1 VVFASNRAL
10 SKAESAELRRRAQ
23 SIKPKQGIVSLPARG
38 VFAETQLSKCSSCEK
53 RDVTRFWDWTES
65 PCPEEAPA
73 VEDIAPGP
81 RGTTPTPQP
90 GALPSPVVQITQP
103 PAAPDPIG
111 MAAALTLLG
120 KGDTFRDMSGGAELQ
135 QLLSGLTSGAVDL
148 AKARQLAKQVQAK
161 QQGDGRLPAGS
172 NGAKPPKPQQRYDEH
187 RALQADVDEGLLTP
201 DDARRIALAG
211 WERDRSPGTTSSAST
226 EPTRTAPVGEAPPK
240 ILLDGIA
247 TDARLQDAYGRLVR
261 EGWMLRRDN
270 LWFRNATIDAH
281 EKLLVVDD
289 SADVPVATVVEWVRR
304 AVRMAYHEDHDL
316 RRVSER
322 DHALSVFQTPGLTAL
337 EKMAQTYEWS
347 VWYWVW
353 PLESGDPV
361 ELMDD
366 MMLVL
371 TESSPN
377 LLSSN
382 DGRYHIFSSKGL
394 RFSVDTTGFKR
405 QFREH
410 SPQVRHATASIQ
422 ASLTAGSVGYL
433 LAQLQELRGS
443 LSPADIR
450 LNRACFDIAQNMR
463 EALPGW
469 TAAGIGATLRR
480 ELGDPTQTGPWTGP
494 PEGDPDP

>member
-1 VVFASNRAL
+1 
-10 SKAESAELRRRAQ
+10 
-23 SIKPKQGIVSLPARG
+23 
-38 VFAETQLSKCSSCEK
+38 
-53 RDVTRFWDWTES
+53 
-65 PCPEEAPA
+65 
-73 VEDIAPGP
+73 
-81 RGTTPTPQP
+81 
-90 GALPSPVVQITQP
+90 
-103 PAAPDPIG
+103 

-161 QQGDGRLPAGS
+161 QRSGGEPPAGS
-172 NGAKPPKPQQRYDEH
+172 NGAKPPTPQRRYDEH

-211 WERDRSPGTTSSAST
+211 WERDRLPETASSAST
-226 EPTRTAPVGEAPPK
+226 TPARSIPGEPPPQ
-240 ILLDGIA
+240 ILVEGIA
-247 TDARLQDAYGRLVR
+247 NDARLQDAYGRLVR
-261 EGWMLRRDN
+261 EGWLLRRDS
-270 LWFRNATIDAH
+270 LWFRNATIDAD
-281 EKLLVVDD
+281 EKLLIVDD
-289 SADVPVATVVEWVRR
+289 SADVPLAEVVEWVRR
-304 AVRMAYHEDHDL
+304 AVRMAYQEDHDL

-322 DHALSVFQTPGLTAL
+322 DHALSVFHTPGLTAL

-371 TESSPN
+371 TESTPD

-382 DGRYHIFSSKGL
+382 DGRYHIFSSKRLG
-394 RFSVDTTGFKR
+394 FSVDTTGFKR

-433 LAQLQELRGS
+433 LAQLTELRGDP
-443 LSPADIR
+443 SPADIR
-450 LNRACFDIAQNMR
+450 LNRACFEIADKMSL
-463 EALPGW
+463 AAPGW
-469 TAAGIGATLRR
+469 TATGIGATLRR